1 MTLCGDTQNSQLD
14 AASRTLPPEI
24 TLLGLFHKIALLG
37 LFHKMLGL
45 FQCGQP
51 AMFPR
56 LSAF

>member
-14 AASRTLPPEI
+14 TASRTLPPEI

-45 FQCGQP
+45 FQCG
-51 AMFPR
+51 
-56 LSAF
+56 